1 MAGGW
6 KPAATAEA
14 TASEPVG
21 DQSYFDDEA
30 VQATLAGIAVELE
43 TWEQT
48 EHKSQRVRFATAAGL
63 LIAIVLVAFVAR
75 SRLRDRAFISV
86 AAVAPPLKAAGEVG
100 KPEAIAPRLLIAPP
114 VTKDTSGPLSRAAVS
129 TRHAARVEQPPL
141 PVSDVDLTPSGVS
154 VRVSHTTTL
163 TATLTDEDGNEITGR
178 RISWT
183 SSKPGVATV
192 SSKGVVRGRAPG
204 RAMITAK
211 SGGKQASALVIV
223 TRQSTT
229 KSRR

>member
-6 KPAATAEA
+6 KPAATAET
-14 TASEPVG
+14 TASDPVG

-48 EHKSQRVRFATAAGL
+48 EHKSRHVRFAAAAGF
-63 LIAIVLVAFVAR
+63 LIAIVLVAIIAR
-75 SRLRDRAFISV
+75 SRLRDRTFISV
-86 AAVAPPLKAAGEVG
+86 PAVAPPLGASGEVG
-100 KPEAIAPRLLIAPP
+100 KPQAIAPRPLIAPP
-114 VTKDTSGPLSRAAVS
+114 VTKDTSGPLSRNTVS
-129 TRHAARVEQPPL
+129 TRHAARVEQPPP
-141 PVSDVDLTPSGVS
+141 PVSDVDVTPSGVS

-178 RISWT
+178 RVSWT
-183 SSKPGVATV
+183 SSRPGVATV